1 MRADQP
7 YPDYN
12 EAEAAD
18 EERDQAGAFFRRDR
32 AVDAVPDEPDVMAPS
47 EKYQLTFAGKRQRV
61 ADIFKVLRKY
71 DLMRGMTPQRLRR
84 MLEELGPTFVKVGQI
99 LSTRSEVL
107 PQSYCDELA
116 KLRTDVEPVPFSV
129 VRECLEAEYRRPV
142 ERIFS
147 SIDEKPLGS
156 ASIAQVH
163 RATLVNGTDV
173 AVKVQRP
180 GVQQTM
186 ARDIDIMRSIARIAS
201 RFVGSEQV
209 MNLQGVVEELWL
221 SFQEETNFLIEAK
234 NLSEFY
240 EMTRREAR
248 VSCPQPF
255 LALCTEHV
263 VVMEYIEGISIS
275 KPGELAA
282 AGYDLEE
289 IGRIIVDNYSTQV
302 LDNGFFHA
310 DPHAGNIIVKN
321 GVVYFID
328 LGIVG
333 RVSSADRSI
342 LRDIIYAVAEGDTPK
357 LKEGLTRFNV
367 ARDTSGVDHAAFLA
381 DLDVI
386 VEQFGSV
393 DLADLNIGS
402 FLLSIINL
410 ARKHKVEL
418 PSVITMV
425 ARGMV
430 TLEGLLTAYLPQV
443 NMIQII
449 SAHIKREKSS
459 FQRFEEAVA
468 ATGAHGRRAFKG
480 SLEAAEHLG
489 LAARM
494 LTRGQL
500 KMNTE
505 FVGSEKIMQQI
516 GFIFDRLSMAVI
528 IAGLFIGSSVV
539 YYAGIQPVIF
549 GIPVL
554 GFVGY
559 VGALVM
565 VVMVGRDIWRNG
577 HHKRR

>member
-1 MRADQP
+1 MRSDPYSAYDADDEVP
-7 YPDYN
+7 
-12 EAEAAD
+12 AD
-18 EERDQAGAFFRRDR
+18 ERAFHHER
-32 AVDAVPDEPDVMAPS
+32 AVDSVPDEPDVMAPA
-47 EKYQLTFAGKRQRV
+47 EKYQLTLAGKRQRV
-61 ADIFKVLRKY
+61 TDIFNVLRKY
-71 DLMRGMTPQRLRR
+71 DVMHGVTPVRLRH

-129 VRECLEAEYRRPV
+129 VRECLEAEYHQPIDRV
-142 ERIFS
+142 FS
-147 SIDEKPLGS
+147 HIDEKPLGS

-163 RATLVNGTDV
+163 RATLVGGTDV

-180 GVQQTM
+180 GVQQIM
-186 ARDIDIMRSIARIAS
+186 ARDIDIMRSIARVAS
-201 RFVGSEQV
+201 RFVGSEQI
-209 MNLQGVVEELWL
+209 MDLQDVVEELWV
-221 SFQEETNFLIEAK
+221 SFREETNFLMEAK

-240 EMTRREAR
+240 EMTRRVAR
-248 VSCPQPF
+248 VSCPQPY

-263 VVMEYIEGISIS
+263 VVMEYVEGISIS
-275 KPGELAA
+275 KPDELTA

-289 IGRIIVDNYSTQV
+289 LGRTIVDNYSTQV
-302 LDNGFFHA
+302 LDEGFFHA
-310 DPHAGNIIVKN
+310 DPHGGNIIVKQ
-321 GVVYFID
+321 GTVYFID

-333 RVSSADRSI
+333 RISSQDRAI

-357 LKEGLTRFNV
+357 LKDGLTRFNV

-386 VEQFGSV
+386 VDSFGSV
-393 DLADLNIGS
+393 DLADLNIGD
-402 FLLSIINL
+402 FLMSIINL

-430 TLEGLLTAYLPQV
+430 TLEGLLSEYMPQV

-449 SAHIKREKSS
+449 SEHIRNEKSS
-459 FQRFEEAVA
+459 FQRFEDAVQSTA
-468 ATGAHGRRAFKG
+468 LHSRRAFKG

-505 FVGSEKIMQQI
+505 FVGSEKILQQL

-554 GFVGY
+554 GFLGY
-559 VGALVM
+559 ASALVM
-565 VVMVGRDIWRNG
+565 AVMVGRDIWRNG
-577 HHKRR
+577 HHKKKR

>member
-1 MRADQP
+1 MRADTPHQDFRIDEDAP
-7 YPDYN
+7 
-12 EAEAAD
+12 AE
-18 EERDQAGAFFRRDR
+18 ETAGAFFHHER
-32 AVDAVPDEPDVMAPS
+32 AQDAVPEEPDVMAPS

-61 ADIFKVLRKY
+61 SDIFKVLRKY
-71 DLMRGMTPQRLRR
+71 DFLRGMTPQRLRR
-84 MLEELGPTFVKVGQI
+84 MFEELGPTFVKVGQI

-107 PQSYCDELA
+107 PQRYCDELT
-116 KLRTDVEPVPFSV
+116 KLRTDVEPVPFAV
-129 VRECLEAEYRRPV
+129 VRECLEAEYHRPLGS
-142 ERIFS
+142 IFS
-147 SIDEKPLGS
+147 RIDEKPLGS

-180 GVQQTM
+180 GVQQVM
-186 ARDIDIMRSIARIAS
+186 ARDIDILRTIARVAS
-201 RFVGSEQV
+201 RFLGSDQI
-209 MNLQGVVEELWL
+209 MNLQGVVDELWL
-221 SFQEETNFLIEAK
+221 SFKEETNFLMEAK

-240 EMTRREAR
+240 DMTRRVAH
-248 VSCPQPF
+248 VSCPRPY

-275 KPGELAA
+275 KPDKLSA
-282 AGYDLEE
+282 AGYHLEE
-289 IGRIIVDNYSTQV
+289 IGRTIVDNYSTQV
-302 LDNGFFHA
+302 LDEGFFHA
-310 DPHAGNIIVKN
+310 DPHAGNIIVRADT
-321 GVVYFID
+321 VYFID

-333 RVSSADRSI
+333 RISSQDRAI

-357 LKEGLTRFNV
+357 LKDGLTRFNV
-367 ARDTSGVDHAAFLA
+367 SRDTAGVDHAAFLA
-381 DLDVI
+381 DLDII
-386 VEQFGSV
+386 VESFGGI
-393 DLADLNIGS
+393 DLADLNIGD
-402 FLLSIINL
+402 FLMSIINL
-410 ARKHKVEL
+410 AHKHKVEL

-430 TLEGLLTAYLPQV
+430 TLEGLLSEYMPQV

-449 SAHIKREKSS
+449 SEHIKREKSS
-459 FQRFEEAVA
+459 YQRFEEALT
-468 ATGAHGRRAFKG
+468 ATASHGRRAFKG

-505 FVGSEKIMQQI
+505 FVGSEKILQQL

-554 GFVGY
+554 GFLGY
-559 VGALVM
+559 ASALVM
-565 VVMVGRDIWRNG
+565 AVMVGRDIWRNG
-577 HHKRR
+577 HHKK

>member
-1 MRADQP
+1 MRSDQP
-7 YPDYN
+7 YSSYGADDAAP
-12 EAEAAD
+12 AD
-18 EERDQAGAFFRRDR
+18 EHAFHHER
-32 AVDAVPDEPDVMAPS
+32 AVDSVPDEPDVMAPA
-47 EKYQLTFAGKRQRV
+47 EKYQLTLAGKRQRV
-61 ADIFKVLRKY
+61 TDIFNVLRKY
-71 DLMRGMTPQRLRR
+71 DVMHGVTPVRLRR

-129 VRECLEAEYRRPV
+129 VRECLEAEYRQPV
-142 ERIFS
+142 DRVFS
-147 SIDEKPLGS
+147 HIDEKPLGS

-163 RATLVNGTDV
+163 RATLVGGTDV

-180 GVQQTM
+180 GVQQIM
-186 ARDIDIMRSIARIAS
+186 ARDIDIMRSIARVAS
-201 RFVGSEQV
+201 RFVGSDQI
-209 MNLQGVVEELWL
+209 MDLQDVVEELWA
-221 SFQEETNFLIEAK
+221 SFREETNFLMEAK

-240 EMTRREAR
+240 EMTRRVAR
-248 VSCPQPF
+248 VSCPQPY

-263 VVMEYIEGISIS
+263 VVMEYVDGISIS
-275 KPGELAA
+275 KPDELTA
-282 AGYDLEE
+282 AGYNLEE
-289 IGRIIVDNYSTQV
+289 LGRTIVDNYSTQV
-302 LDNGFFHA
+302 LDEGFFHA
-310 DPHAGNIIVKN
+310 DPHGGNIIVKQ
-321 GVVYFID
+321 GTVYFID

-333 RVSSADRSI
+333 RISSQDRAI

-357 LKEGLTRFNV
+357 LKDGLTRFNV

-386 VEQFGSV
+386 VGSFGSV
-393 DLADLNIGS
+393 DLVDLNIGD
-402 FLLSIINL
+402 FLMSIINL

-430 TLEGLLTAYLPQV
+430 TLEGLLSEYMPQV

-449 SAHIKREKSS
+449 SEHIRNEKSS
-459 FQRFEEAVA
+459 FQRFEDAVQSTA
-468 ATGAHGRRAFKG
+468 LHSRRAFKG

-505 FVGSEKIMQQI
+505 FVGSEKILQQL

-554 GFVGY
+554 GFAGY
-559 VGALVM
+559 ASALVM
-565 VVMVGRDIWRNG
+565 AVMVGRDIWRNG
-577 HHKRR
+577 HHKKKR